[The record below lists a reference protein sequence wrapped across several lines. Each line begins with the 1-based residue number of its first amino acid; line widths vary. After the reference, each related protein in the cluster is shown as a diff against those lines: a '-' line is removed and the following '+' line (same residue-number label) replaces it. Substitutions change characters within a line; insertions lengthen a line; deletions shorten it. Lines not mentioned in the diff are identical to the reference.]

1 MFETCNCDVFEIA
14 EILFQQSVNFAS
26 RQLVRKRSQE
36 VTISIFSVYFPFCLH
51 CKSVMS
57 NIQEHAK
64 PDHGV
69 YVHVNCKLTLT
80 RVLKFIIVRLNERF
94 IFT

>member
-1 MFETCNCDVFEIA
+1 
-14 EILFQQSVNFAS
+14 
-26 RQLVRKRSQE
+26 
-36 VTISIFSVYFPFCLH
+36 
-51 CKSVMS
+51 MS